1 MCTSLFITDTSGA
14 IYVGRTLEFAG
25 VFPWQLSYY
34 PKGLKF
40 TSTITVDQDQAT
52 VSQSGIS
59 YQNTHAFIGMTLST
73 SNSNTYQDL
82 QVIHGLNDAG
92 LNFGANSFYSTQGP
106 AIEQDKIPSALA
118 ASDLGTWALG
128 QFSTVAEVKAALT
141 GQLVYCTPLP
151 ALNSDTTPLNYAFYD
166 RTGAAIVIEYYQG
179 QQCIYDNSI
188 GVMTNGPVF
197 SWHLTNL
204 NNYTNLSNIDCNQV
218 TFNSLQLN
226 QPDSGIATTIIPGS
240 STSPGRFIKA
250 VYYSQFALKA
260 KTADEAV
267 IMLGHVMNNFD
278 RPLNITINPSTT
290 SSSSSEGAGSS
301 EFTVW
306 TALSDLNRLKFFVRS
321 SLEMNYQQFDLDEL
335 SILNS
340 FKTIPYMSKYQ
351 GLASSDSQAL
361 INT

>member
-1 MCTSLFITDTSGA
+1 MCTSLFITDASGA
-14 IYVGRTLEFAG
+14 IYVGRTLEYAG
-25 VFPWQLSYY
+25 IFPWQLSYY

-59 YQNTHAFIGMTLST
+59 YQNTHAFIGVTLSA

-82 QVIHGLNDAG
+82 QIIHGLNDAG
-92 LNFGANSFYSTQGP
+92 LNFGANSFYPTQGP

-128 QFSTVAEVKAALT
+128 QFSTVAEVKAAL
-141 GQLVYCTPLP
+141 
-151 ALNSDTTPLNYAFYD
+151 
-166 RTGAAIVIEYYQG
+166 
-179 QQCIYDNSI
+179 
-188 GVMTNGPVF
+188 M
-197 SWHLTNL
+197 
-204 NNYTNLSNIDCNQV
+204 
-218 TFNSLQLN
+218 TFNSLQLT
-226 QPDSGIATTIIPGS
+226 QPDSGIATNVIPGS
-240 STSPGRFIKA
+240 STSPSRFIKA

-278 RPLNITINPSTT
+278 RPLNITINPPTGG
-290 SSSSSEGAGSS
+290 SSASEGAGNS

-340 FKTIPYMSKYQ
+340 FKTIMCTTFSLYLTGIENPLWNAWGFFTRLSVCPRYSLSGSHQ
-351 GLASSDSQAL
+351 
-361 INT
+361 